1 MRICIFGAGAIGGYL
16 AAKLAAAGSAELSL
30 IARGAHLE
38 AIKTGGLK
46 LIEGGR
52 ETTHLVRAVSDATEL
67 GPQDYLLLTLK
78 AHSVGAALPLIAPLI
93 GTETT
98 VVTMQ
103 NGVPWWYFH
112 AVPGRLENTR
122 IEAVDPGGRIWAAIG
137 PEKVLGCAVYP
148 AAELASPG
156 TIRHIEGTRF
166 TLGEPDGGKS
176 ERALRLSE
184 ILTGAG
190 LQAPV
195 RTDIRR
201 ELWVKLWGNL
211 SFNPISALT
220 RATLEDI
227 VANDG
232 TRALARQMML
242 EAQAIAETLGIT
254 FPIDVDRRIAGAG
267 KVGAHRTSMLQDLEA
282 GRAME
287 IDALIGAVEELGRLT
302 GKPTPTISVVL
313 ALVRLLADT
322 VSP

>member
-16 AAKLAAAGSAELSL
+16 AARLAAVGSAELSL

-38 AIKTGGLK
+38 AIKARGLK

-52 ETTHLVRAVSDATEL
+52 ETTHRLRAVSDATEL

-112 AVPGRLENTR
+112 AVPGPLENTH
-122 IEAVDPGGRIWAAIG
+122 IETVDPGGRIWDAIG

-156 TIRHIEGTRF
+156 AIRHIEGTRF
-166 TLGEPDGGKS
+166 TLGEPDGGNS

-242 EAQAIAETLGIT
+242 EAQAIAEALGIT

-302 GKPTPTISVVL
+302 GKPTPSISAVL
-313 ALVRLLADT
+313 ALVLLLADT
-322 VSP
+322 MSP